1 MPPYTICRCW
11 EVRIFSNPKW
21 KTAIAISVTTS
32 TKKSERL
39 LFLTYFWSAIASL

>member
-1 MPPYTICRCW
+1 MTTSTKESERLLFLTYFW
-11 EVRIFSNPKW
+11 S
-21 KTAIAISVTTS
+21 AIAISVTTS